1 MTVLDAMVAADGL
14 DEFAAG
20 NRAVLIRTRPDGGE
34 DVYKLRLEDLL
45 DEADLSANAPV
56 VPGDVI
62 MVPEGLL

>member
-1 MTVLDAMVAADGL
+1 
-14 DEFAAG
+14 
-20 NRAVLIRTRPDGGE
+20 
-34 DVYKLRLEDLL
+34 VYKLRLEDLL